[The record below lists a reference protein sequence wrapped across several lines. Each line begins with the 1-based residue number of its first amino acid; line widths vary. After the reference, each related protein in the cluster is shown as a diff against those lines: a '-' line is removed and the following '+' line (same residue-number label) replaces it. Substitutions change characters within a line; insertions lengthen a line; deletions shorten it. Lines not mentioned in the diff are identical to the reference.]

1 LLKHLINILK
11 KMLFQGNKNKKAQ
24 YKDKP
29 PFVINEMIEKKF
41 KDEYKDCLQK
51 IFVNLAKNIIK
62 IK

>member
-1 LLKHLINILK
+1 
-11 KMLFQGNKNKKAQ
+11 MLFQGNKNKKAQ